1 MKGKTHH
8 LDRKFIR
15 LYTFSIAWAFFGAA
29 APALLRGIT
38 WLGILLAVYGILV
51 TLLGL
56 HPRTARERYQT
67 TLVVWSY
74 GPVIVCV
81 PFTTGFIGL
90 FLGAFRNPLW
100 LLYFATVLGLFA
112 ATIEAFARTIRRPPP
127 SSANSGRTT

>member
-38 WLGILLAVYGILV
+38 WLGILLAVYGILL

-56 HPRTARERYQT
+56 HARTARERYQP

-74 GPVIVCV
+74 APVIVCV
-81 PFTTGFIGL
+81 PFTTGFLGL
-90 FLGAFRNPLW
+90 FLGAFRHPLW
-100 LLYFATVLGLFA
+100 LLYFPTVPGLFS
-112 ATIEAFARTIRRPPP
+112 PPI
-127 SSANSGRTT
+127 